1 MQFYVLFILTS
12 MAYLT
17 NQNKGN
23 LFYMGIGFAAKCYI
37 VEYTDEDLD
46 RIYEQWEENE
56 RKEQEDVPVM

>member
-1 MQFYVLFILTS
+1 MQFYVLIILSS
-12 MAYLT
+12 MVYST

-23 LFYMGIGFAAKCYI
+23 KFVRYIKIAAKCLI
-37 VEYTDEDLD
+37 IEYTDEDLD

>member
-1 MQFYVLFILTS
+1 MQFYVLVILSS

-23 LFYMGIGFAAKCYI
+23 KVWYIEIAAKCYI
-37 VEYTDEDLD
+37 IEYTDEDLD

-56 RKEQEDVPVM
+56 RKEQEEVPVM